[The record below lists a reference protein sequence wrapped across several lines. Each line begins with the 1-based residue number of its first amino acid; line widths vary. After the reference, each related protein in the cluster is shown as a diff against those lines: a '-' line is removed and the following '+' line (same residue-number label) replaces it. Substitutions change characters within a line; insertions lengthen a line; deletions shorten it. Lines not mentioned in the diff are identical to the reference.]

1 MPLRFVTA
9 VLAVLVLGAAG
20 CGDDN
25 STPSGAKADTTP
37 AASSSASGSPASAT
51 DVTGG
56 RTTVSMTDFAF
67 QPKALS
73 AKAGKLR
80 VTAKN
85 DGNAEHEL
93 ILIRT
98 TRAANSLPKEGD
110 RASEAGNVGEIP
122 EQAPGKSASHTFT
135 LKPGKYV
142 YICNVPG
149 HYASGMRGMLTVE

>member
-1 MPLRFVTA
+1 MPHRFITA
-9 VLAVLVLGAAG
+9 VMAVLVLGAAG

-25 STPSGAKADTTP
+25 STASGAEEATTP
-37 AASSSASGSPASAT
+37 TASSSASGSPASPT

-67 QPKALS
+67 RPKALS

-98 TRAANSLPKEGD
+98 TRAANAVPREGS

-122 EQAPGKSASHTFT
+122 EQEPGESASHTFT
-135 LKPGKYV
+135 LEPGRYV
-142 YICNVPG
+142 YICNVPN
-149 HYASGMRGMLTVE
+149 HYASGMRGTLTVE